1 MQGPSRFGLYLLTLF
16 SACILVL
23 KIITKEQ
30 WFLGTWLYTDLSA
43 VATLFAFLVSMTI
56 VMIIG
61 PHLQRVLFIS
71 ISFLLTFVVVYF
83 ILTSPAYST
92 TKFRNPAF
100 YRFLLYIPVR
110 HCSNNTTTILL
121 CHN

>member
-30 WFLGTWLYTDLSA
+30 WFRGTWLYTDLSA
-43 VATLFAFLVSMTI
+43 VETLFAFLVS

-61 PHLQRVLFIS
+61 TYLQRVLFIS
-71 ISFLLTFVVVYF
+71 ISFLLTFIIVYF
-83 ILTSPAYST
+83 MMA
-92 TKFRNPAF
+92 
-100 YRFLLYIPVR
+100 PVYMG
-110 HCSNNTTTILL
+110 SV
-121 CHN
+121 